1 MDHYSR
7 IQLAIEHLEA
17 HLHEPFNMKEAAAA
31 ASFSAFHFQRL
42 FQAITGFTV
51 LEYVRKRRLTEAA
64 SALRNTA
71 MGVLEIALNYGYQS
85 QEAFTRAFDAH
96 FGTTPARFR
105 KAEEPAVEA
114 QMQCSINFNEFRS
127 QLGTAFHMNPP
138 RLVTLKPIHIIGY
151 EYQTHLN
158 GEQHYGEIPGFYH
171 EFGREQR
178 FMSIPDRFRPDM
190 AYGVATHFQEDG
202 AFSFIIGEESG
213 GRNESLET
221 FALEPGYTS
230 LEIPGGLYAEF
241 ITEGAEQDVRR
252 MIYGS
257 WLPASKYER
266 REGPDFEVTDVW
278 KSTPERLDMKIYI
291 PLK

>member
-1 MDHYSR
+1 MDHYAR
-7 IQLAIEHLEA
+7 IQLAIEHLEK
-17 HLHEPFNMKEAAAA
+17 HLQEPFNIKDVSA
-31 ASFSAFHFQRL
+31 ASSFSVFHFQRL

-51 LEYVRKRRLTEAA
+51 LEYLRRRRLTEAA
-64 SALRNTA
+64 STLRNSA
-71 MGVLEIALNYGYQS
+71 QGVLEIALSYGYQS

-96 FGTTPARFR
+96 FGVTPARFR
-105 KAEEPAVEA
+105 KQQQEALTEEF
-114 QMQCSINFNEFRS
+114 MQQRIDFNEYRS

-138 RLVTLKPIHIIGY
+138 RMVTLEPIRIIGY
-151 EYQTHLN
+151 EYKTNLN
-158 GEQHYGEIPGFYH
+158 SEQHYTEIPGFYH
-171 EFGREQR
+171 EFGREQK
-178 FMSIPDRFRPDM
+178 FMNIPERIRPDM
-190 AYGVATHFQEDG
+190 AYGVAAHFQEDG
-202 AFSFIIGEESG
+202 AFSFIVGEESAG
-213 GRNESLET
+213 SGDSLK
-221 FALEPGYTS
+221 PGYTC

-241 ITEGAEQDVRR
+241 TTEGSEQDVRK

>member
-7 IQLAIEHLEA
+7 IQLAIEHLEE
-17 HLHEPFNMKEAAAA
+17 HLQEPFNISDVSAA

-51 LEYVRKRRLTEAA
+51 LEYVRRRRLTEAA

-71 MGVLEIALNYGYQS
+71 KGVLEIALNYGYQS
-85 QEAFTRAFDAH
+85 QEAFTRAFDIH

-105 KAEEPAVEA
+105 KTEQPDAESR
-114 QMQCSINFNEFRS
+114 MQRSIDFNAYRS
-127 QLGTAFHMNPP
+127 QLGTALHMNPP
-138 RLVTLKPIHIIGY
+138 RMVTLEPIQIIGY
-151 EYQTHLN
+151 EYKTNLN
-158 GEQHYGEIPGFYH
+158 DDQHYADVPGFYD
-171 EFGREQR
+171 EFGREQK
-178 FMSIPDRFRPDM
+178 FMRIPDRIRPDM
-190 AYGVATHFQEDG
+190 AYGAADHFQDDG
-202 AFSFIIGEESG
+202 VFSFIIGEESAANG
-213 GRNESLET
+213 DL
-221 FALEPGYTS
+221 LEPGYTR

-241 ITEGAEQDVRR
+241 TTEGSEQDVRK

-257 WLPASKYER
+257 WLPSSKYER

-291 PLK
+291 PIK

>member
-7 IQLAIEHLEA
+7 IQLAIDHLEA
-17 HLHEPFNMKEAAAA
+17 HLQEPFDIKEAAAA

-51 LEYVRKRRLTEAA
+51 LEYVRRRRLTESA

-105 KAEEPAVEA
+105 KAEEPAAET

-127 QLGTAFHMNPP
+127 QLDTAFHMNSP
-138 RLVTLKPIHIIGY
+138 RLVTLKPIRIVGY
-151 EYQTHLN
+151 EYQTHLS
-158 GEQHYGEIPGFYH
+158 GAQHYGEIPGFYH

-178 FMSIPDRFRPDM
+178 FMSIPDRLRPDM
-190 AYGVATHFQEDG
+190 AYGIATHFQEDG
-202 AFSFIIGEESG
+202 AFSFIVGEESS
-213 GRNESLET
+213 GRSDSLESLQ
-221 FALEPGYTS
+221 LEPGYTS

-241 ITEGAEQDVRR
+241 TTEGSEQDVRK

-257 WLPASKYER
+257 WLPASKYEH

-291 PLK
+291 PLQ

>member
-1 MDHYSR
+1 MDHYAR
-7 IQLAIEHLEA
+7 IQLAIEHLE
-17 HLHEPFNMKEAAAA
+17 LNLQEPFNMKEVSAA

-51 LEYVRKRRLTEAA
+51 LEYLRRRRLTEAA
-64 SALRNTA
+64 STLRNTEQNI
-71 MGVLEIALNYGYQS
+71 LEIALSYGYQS

-96 FGTTPARFR
+96 FGVTPARFR
-105 KAEEPAVEA
+105 KLEQEALTEEF
-114 QMQCSINFNEFRS
+114 MQQRIDFNEYRL

-138 RLVTLKPIHIIGY
+138 RMITLETIQIIGY
-151 EYQTHLN
+151 DYKTNLN
-158 GEQHYGEIPGFYH
+158 NEQHYAEIPGFYH
-171 EFGREQR
+171 EFGREQK
-178 FMSIPDRFRPDM
+178 FMNIPERIRPDM
-190 AYGVATHFQEDG
+190 AYGVAAHFQEDG
-202 AFSFIIGEESG
+202 AFSFIVGEESSG
-213 GRNESLET
+213 SSDS
-221 FALEPGYTS
+221 LEPGYTC

-241 ITEGAEQDVRR
+241 TTEGSEQEVRK

-278 KSTPERLDMKIYI
+278 KSTPEQLDMKIYI

>member
-7 IQLAIEHLEA
+7 IQLAIEYLEQHLQ
-17 HLHEPFNMKEAAAA
+17 EPFNIRDASAA

-51 LEYVRKRRLTEAA
+51 LEYVRRRRLTEAA
-64 SALRNTA
+64 ATLRNTA
-71 MGVLEIALNYGYQS
+71 HGVLEIALSYGYQS

-96 FGTTPARFR
+96 FGITPARFR
-105 KAEEPAVEA
+105 KLEKEA
-114 QMQCSINFNEFRS
+114 LRENRMQQSIDFNEYRA

-138 RLVTLKPIHIIGY
+138 RLVTLEPIQIIGY
-151 EYQTHLN
+151 EYQTNLN
-158 GEQHYGEIPGFYH
+158 NEQHYAEIPGFYH
-171 EFGREQR
+171 DFGRQQK
-178 FMSIPDRFRPDM
+178 FMNIPDRIRPDM
-190 AYGVATHFQEDG
+190 AYGVAAHFQEDG
-202 AFSFIIGEESG
+202 AFSFMVGEESAGIG
-213 GRNESLET
+213 GSLE
-221 FALEPGYTS
+221 AGYTC

-241 ITEGAEQDVRR
+241 TTEGSEQDVRK

-257 WLPASKYER
+257 WLLASKYER